1 MKSTIE
7 HPLEF
12 FEYIINE
19 ENIIELIHKEYTCF
33 DGYYDIEF
41 PFRVHCS
48 EINYFGEFESTTHP
62 IGAVI
67 SNALKREFYFSKE
80 IIYKAYED
88 KTNKK
93 FKRYA
98 NLQFIIIQNL
108 INTKFETINKF
119 PVIGYALI
127 GLMNYL
133 NMLLSNENDKLELDL
148 NKIDLDAK
156 PYTYFEDN
164 DEAIIYEVFGY
175 MQNKNQKGELILNVV
190 DFNLLISYIK
200 YLVKHEEVPS
210 TVSRKLKPKLSNDL
224 LRFSFWVL
232 HKELYTR
239 KRIRSYFYD
248 FIKSVFE
255 NFSDSTIESIKKQ
268 FGTKIRVKKDD
279 FIPEII
285 KKNL

>member
-19 ENIIELIHKEYTCF
+19 ENIIELIHKEYTYF

-48 EINYFGEFESTTHP
+48 EINHFGEFESTTHP

-67 SNALKREFYFSKE
+67 RNALNREFYLSKGL
-80 IIYKAYED
+80 ISKAYEK
-88 KTNKK
+88 KTTEEFKK
-93 FKRYA
+93 YA
-98 NLQFIIIQNL
+98 YLRFIEIQNL

-127 GLMNYL
+127 VLMNYL
-133 NMLLSNENDKLELDL
+133 NVLLSNENYKLELDL
-148 NKIDLDAK
+148 CKIDLDAK
-156 PYTYFEDN
+156 PFTYFEDN
-164 DEAIIYEVFGY
+164 DEAIIYKVFGY
-175 MQNKNQKGELILNVV
+175 MQYKNQKGELILNEE

-232 HKELYTR
+232 HKELYAT
-239 KRIRSYFYD
+239 KSIRTYFYD
-248 FIKSVFE
+248 FIKLVFE
-255 NFSDSTIESIKKQ
+255 KFSGSEIESIKSL
-268 FGTKIRVKKDD
+268 FGAESRVKRDD

-285 KKNL
+285 KKYL